1 MMPQDTH
8 THTHSHTGSSASSPD
23 TVGRPLIPQHIYN
36 LCNDNLIPPAG
47 HGEHTLPFCSS
58 RSLPKPEHG
67 RVSSNSCFSALFLP
81 LSPGLRSADC
91 SSHSPRPGAGSDP
104 GADLLKKTTTLLRSG
119 KLAGIRSSVRYML
132 QHSSDGC
139 HCVNEQRCGIEDIR
153 SMSGILTP
161 RAISSYTQPAAR
173 PSLIGP
179 C

>member
-67 RVSSNSCFSALFLP
+67 RVSSNSCFSALSLP

-104 GADLLKKTTTLLRSG
+104 GADLLKKQQPCCV
-119 KLAGIRSSVRYML
+119 LASWPV
-132 QHSSDGC
+132 SD
-139 HCVNEQRCGIEDIR
+139 
-153 SMSGILTP
+153 
-161 RAISSYTQPAAR
+161 R
-173 PSLIGP
+173 PSATCSNTVLMAVTVSMNRGVVLKTSVA
-179 C
+179 CQGY